1 MENKTVFID
10 TNALTRMSGPQGK
23 FTEILNERLA
33 GAKNVVAVLRWLSNG
48 ERFDAAE
55 AGKHQLFYIMEGEGK
70 ATLQGRDHEVS
81 KGMGLYLGPKESASL
96 ATSSSMKLLHLVV
109 PPIPA

>member
-1 MENKTVFID
+1 MEKQTVFID
-10 TNALTRMSGPQGK
+10 TNKLPRVSGAQGQ

-33 GAKNVVAVLRWLSNG
+33 GAKNVLGVLRWLKKG
-48 ERFDAAE
+48 ESFEASA
-55 AGKHQLFYIMEGEGK
+55 AGKHQLFYLMEGEGSVK
-70 ATLQGRDHEVS
+70 LQGRDHAVT

-96 ATSSSMKLLHLVV
+96 STASQMKLLHLVV